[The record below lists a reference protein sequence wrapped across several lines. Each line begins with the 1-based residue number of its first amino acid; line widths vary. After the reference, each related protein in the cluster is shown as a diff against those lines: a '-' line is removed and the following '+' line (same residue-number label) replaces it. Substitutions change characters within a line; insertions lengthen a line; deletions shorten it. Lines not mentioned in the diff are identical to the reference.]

1 MNCRLRS
8 LLLAGVCVL
17 VACSQD
23 TIGPTAGTLTV
34 NLASP
39 NSDDGAVLFT
49 ISGGPIDSVASPGYQ
64 IYSARLEANTL
75 RLIVTGD
82 VASGTIATIY
92 LADIRL
98 ASSYSATV
106 NQVAARASYGQHDPA
121 AYTLTLSP

>member
-1 MNCRLRS
+1 MNRPLGS
-8 LLLAGVCVL
+8 LLLAGL
-17 VACSQD
+17 SALASCSHD
-23 TIGPTAGTLTV
+23 ISGPTSGTLTV

-49 ISGGPIDSVASPGYQ
+49 VSGGPIDSVASPGHQ
-64 IYSARLEANTL
+64 IYSARLDSKTL

-92 LADIRL
+92 LADMRL

-106 NQVAARASYGQHDPA
+106 NQVAARGSYAQHDA
-121 AYTLTLSP
+121 ASYTLTLSP

>member
-1 MNCRLRS
+1 MNRRLGS
-8 LLLAGVCVL
+8 LLLAGVSAL
-17 VACSQD
+17 VACSHD
-23 TIGPTAGTLTV
+23 TIGPSAGTLTV

-49 ISGGPIDSVASPGYQ
+49 ISGGPIDSVASPGHQ
-64 IYSARLEANTL
+64 IYSARLDASTL

-92 LADIRL
+92 LADMRL

-121 AYTLTLSP
+121 SYIVTLSP